1 MWVPQRG
8 FRFRCGGSTSS
19 SASLL
24 RLSADTL
31 KVHTAVNHSK
41 VEANDSNKLRKLLLE
56 RRS

>member
-41 VEANDSNKLRKLLLE
+41 VEANDSNKLRKLLL
-56 RRS
+56 